1 MTLKTAAIPE
11 GVNNTHTVSFFLF
24 FPNVNGITH
33 IIKTFFFFFL
43 IYDKIDIKHC
53 VSLRCIFYNDYH
65 DQFSQHPSAYIVAH
79 LRLYSQTSGIP
90 LPCQGKLG

>member
-1 MTLKTAAIPE
+1 MTFKTAPIPK

-43 IYDKIDIKHC
+43 IYDKIDI
-53 VSLRCIFYNDYH
+53 
-65 DQFSQHPSAYIVAH
+65 
-79 LRLYSQTSGIP
+79 
-90 LPCQGKLG
+90 